1 MFDTR
6 QLRGSI
12 EALTIAL
19 DVRDAYTR
27 SHCDRVVRL
36 AAELGLACNL
46 SEADLDRLRIAAR
59 FHDIGKVGIPD
70 AVLRKPG
77 RLDPDEWALMKNHSE
92 YGERIFRAAAI
103 RELEPITKIIRHH
116 HEAYDGSGYPDGLR
130 SEGIPLASRIMLV
143 VDAYDAMSSTRPNS
157 APRSHAEIMQALA
170 SEAGSRLDPDIF
182 REFSARIDASPSRAR

>member
-1 MFDTR
+1 MLDAR

-27 SHCDRVVRL
+27 SHCDRVVSL
-36 AAELGLACNL
+36 ATELGLACNL

-77 RLDPDEWALMKNHSE
+77 PLAPDEWALMKNHSE

-103 RELEPITKIIRHH
+103 PELEPITKIIRHH

-130 SEGIPLASRIMLV
+130 GDSIPLASRIMLV

-157 APRSHAEIMQALA
+157 EPRTHAEIMQALA
-170 SEAGSRLDPDIF
+170 SEAGSRLDADIF
-182 REFSARIDASPSRAR
+182 REFSARIEASPSRTR